1 MIQHPAEPALTASL
15 DALGIAWSCVE
26 HAPVFTVEESA
37 DLHRDI
43 AGAHTKNLFLKDAGG
58 RFWLVTV
65 PHDKRVDL
73 KGLPAAIGSKRVSF
87 GKGEDMERLLGIT
100 PGSVTPLAAF
110 NVKDGAV
117 TVVIDA
123 ALATAAL
130 VQVHP
135 LRNSATL
142 GLSGANLLKAL
153 DSWGHPAIIAA
164 VPSL

>member
-1 MIQHPAEPALTASL
+1 MAQHPSEPDLTASL
-15 DALGIAWSCVE
+15 DSLGIAWSRAE

-43 AGAHTKNLFLKDAGG
+43 AGTHTKNLFLKDAGG
-58 RFWLVTV
+58 RYWLVTV

-73 KGLPAAIGSKRVSF
+73 KALPGAIGSKRVSF
-87 GKGEDMERLLGIT
+87 GKGDDMEALLWIS

-110 NVKDGAV
+110 NDKAGAV
-117 TVVIDA
+117 TIVLDA

-130 VQVHP
+130 VQIHP

-142 GLSGANLLKAL
+142 GLSGADLIRAL
-153 DSWGHPAIIAA
+153 EHWGHPPAILD
-164 VPSL
+164 VPAL